1 MAERAN
7 ARESVEIPGASHAL
21 AVSQPQAV
29 ADFILRA
36 AAAV

>member
-7 ARESVEIPGASHAL
+7 AWEAVEIPGASHAL
-21 AVSQPQAV
+21 PVSQPQAV

-36 AAAV
+36 VASA